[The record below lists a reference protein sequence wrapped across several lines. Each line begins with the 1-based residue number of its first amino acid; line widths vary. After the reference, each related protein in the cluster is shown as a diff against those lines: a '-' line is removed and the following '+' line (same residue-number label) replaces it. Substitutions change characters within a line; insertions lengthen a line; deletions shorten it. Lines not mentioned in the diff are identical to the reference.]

1 MKMIKGIDPLPDLG
15 NLIFAIALL
24 FSTLIVLIECL
35 QRRRDSERERRLL
48 DTIEREYWAYR
59 RLGRL

>member
-1 MKMIKGIDPLPDLG
+1 MKIFDLLPNLG

-24 FSTLIVLIECL
+24 FSFLIVLIEWVE
-35 QRRRDSERERRLL
+35 RRRDGERERRLL
-48 DTIEREYWAYR
+48 DTIEREYWMYR

>member
-1 MKMIKGIDPLPDLG
+1 MSQEIDLLPDLG
-15 NLIFAIALL
+15 NLIFGIALL
-24 FSTLIVLIECL
+24 FSSLIVLLEWV
-35 QRRRDSERERRLL
+35 QRRRDCERERRLL